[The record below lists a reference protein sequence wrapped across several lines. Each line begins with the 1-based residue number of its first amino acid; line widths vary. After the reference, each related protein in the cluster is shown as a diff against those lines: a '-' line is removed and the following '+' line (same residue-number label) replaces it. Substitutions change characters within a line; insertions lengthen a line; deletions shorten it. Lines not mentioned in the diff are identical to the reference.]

1 MKNTAPLAESSIGN
15 WSLANVCSGGWVGCW
30 GEGVGLWRPGEP
42 FRSRLCSQGG
52 PRRRC
57 ALGRSARLGSAHL
70 QRLQLQQRFPA
81 PPPCSGES
89 EGRWRVVRGGVLSPV
104 KEAPSSPELDYPR
117 RAGSA
122 VAGGPVL
129 CAPGLEVP
137 SQLRTDSAKW
147 PAAVRLIIAREL
159 QKLELVRA
167 QFAALT

>member
-1 MKNTAPLAESSIGN
+1 M
-15 WSLANVCSGGWVGCW
+15 
-30 GEGVGLWRPGEP
+30 
-42 FRSRLCSQGG
+42 
-52 PRRRC
+52 
-57 ALGRSARLGSAHL
+57 
-70 QRLQLQQRFPA
+70 
-81 PPPCSGES
+81 
-89 EGRWRVVRGGVLSPV
+89 LSPV